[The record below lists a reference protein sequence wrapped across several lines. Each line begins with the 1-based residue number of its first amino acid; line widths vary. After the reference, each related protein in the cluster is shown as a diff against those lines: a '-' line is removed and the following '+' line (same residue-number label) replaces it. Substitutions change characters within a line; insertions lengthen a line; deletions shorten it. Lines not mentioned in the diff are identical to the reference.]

1 MQCGQERVRVVRPWP
16 AVCYTA
22 TPAAVDVVDRAEALT
37 RGAEAD
43 SWQRAGY
50 AKGKGRALGGEKEE
64 REDGERI
71 H

>member
-1 MQCGQERVRVVRPWP
+1 
-16 AVCYTA
+16 
-22 TPAAVDVVDRAEALT
+22 VDVVDRAEALT